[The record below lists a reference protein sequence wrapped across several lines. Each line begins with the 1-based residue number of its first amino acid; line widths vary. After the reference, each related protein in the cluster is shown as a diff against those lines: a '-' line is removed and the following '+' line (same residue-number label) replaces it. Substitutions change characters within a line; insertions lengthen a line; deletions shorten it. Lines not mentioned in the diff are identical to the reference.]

1 MDFYGFYTGQMFDA
15 YEFLGAH
22 PVLGGTV
29 FRTFAPGAAG
39 VDLLLNGQPRPM
51 QKMGDG
57 NFYELTVPD
66 APPDTPYEY
75 RIYTRDG
82 GYTDHCDPYGFGME
96 LRPAHRSIVRDLNE
110 YTITDSRWMRSRSDR
125 RSDGRAHPKRLH
137 PGDPGTVGARR
148 ADRDGLRQAAA
159 Q

>member
-29 FRTFAPGAAG
+29 FRTFAPGAVG
-39 VDLLLNGQPRPM
+39 IDLLLDGQNRPM
-51 QKMGDG
+51 QKIGDG

-66 APPDTPYEY
+66 APPGTPYEY

-82 GYTDHCDPYGFGME
+82 G
-96 LRPAHRSIVRDLNE
+96 
-110 YTITDSRWMRSRSDR
+110 
-125 RSDGRAHPKRLH
+125 
-137 PGDPGTVGARR
+137 
-148 ADRDGLRQAAA
+148 
-159 Q
+159 